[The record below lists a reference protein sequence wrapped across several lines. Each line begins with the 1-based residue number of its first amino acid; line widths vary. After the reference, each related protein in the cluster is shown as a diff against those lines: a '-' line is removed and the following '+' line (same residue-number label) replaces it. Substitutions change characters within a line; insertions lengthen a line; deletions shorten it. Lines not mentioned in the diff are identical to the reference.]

1 MESGGLDM
9 MKVALLLSAIKINTM
24 LASMKHECVVWIWKK
39 LFNTIMTIMEMGM
52 RVTDKYVFF
61 FTDKDVFSN
70 WYIAPFFDSNANKY
84 NPEVSSSVKFD
95 CVEQYMMWR
104 KASLFKDYE
113 TASAILNGTHKRKG
127 EKDQAYYKRM
137 GRAVRGYDDALW
149 KANREYIVKRGIF
162 LKYTQMKSLTKNCLN
177 IKVKH
182 LLKLAPMMLF
192 MVLRWECGMLA

>member
-1 MESGGLDM
+1 
-9 MKVALLLSAIKINTM
+9 
-24 LASMKHECVVWIWKK
+24 
-39 LFNTIMTIMEMGM
+39 M

-84 NPEVSSSVKFD
+84 NPRVSSSVKFD

-137 GRAVRGYDDALW
+137 GRAVRGYDDTLW

-162 LKYTQMKSLTKNCLN
+162 LKYTQNEKLN
-177 IKVKH
+177 KE
-182 LLKLAPMMLF
+182 LLKHKGKTFVEGSPYDAVYGIKM
-192 MVLRWECGMLA
+192 GMWDAGVEDPSNWKGENLLGEWHTQFLKTFG

>member
-1 MESGGLDM
+1 
-9 MKVALLLSAIKINTM
+9 
-24 LASMKHECVVWIWKK
+24 
-39 LFNTIMTIMEMGM
+39 M
-52 RVTDKYVFF
+52 RVTDKFVFF

-137 GRAVRGYDDALW
+137 GRAVRGYDDTLW

-162 LKYTQMKSLTKNCLN
+162 LKYTQNEKLN
-177 IKVKH
+177 KE
-182 LLKLAPMMLF
+182 LLKHKGKTFVEASPYDAVYGIKM
-192 MVLRWECGMLA
+192 GMWDAGVEDPSNWKGENLLGEWHTQFLKTLSIG